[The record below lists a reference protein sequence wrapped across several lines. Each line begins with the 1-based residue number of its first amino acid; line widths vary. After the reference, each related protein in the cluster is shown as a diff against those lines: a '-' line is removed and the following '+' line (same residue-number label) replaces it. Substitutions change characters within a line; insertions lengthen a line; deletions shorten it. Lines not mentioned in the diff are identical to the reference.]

1 MAQKKMVIVSNYSYE
16 QDNYSLLGPQMA
28 ATIIEDNTDY
38 ECNVLA
44 IGRDFDKELAKS
56 CIAKLL
62 DGSKPIVGFSHL
74 AERLDLYDLAY
85 ELKEEGAVTI
95 LGGPQSDVNYL
106 GEVGW
111 QQYEHRFHGLKD
123 AFTFAVH
130 GPAEQLVPFLN
141 SADGDYSD
149 LNGFLYAQND
159 EDELNPESNWDE
171 MYLKRV
177 RWDNLH
183 GIGADGPEPIRVTNV
198 QVLHQLGCP
207 YAAKKTRV
215 DIDYPTNIH
224 NKPFGKTGSLT
235 IDTCGCSFCDV
246 ARDKG
251 LGIGLSMD
259 AVLEQ
264 IANISET
271 DDGKKIPFELINE
284 NPFPVLRELLLG
296 IKERGIYISQINLV
310 TRADWLVRGED
321 KLRDALGLAKDMG
334 VRFLM
339 SGVGFEAFAEL
350 ILRNLNKGYAVD
362 TNIAA
367 VKLMRELK
375 EEYPDN
381 FYYSP
386 SDGAIHGFIH
396 PTPWDTSDT
405 KREMYRNISIY
416 GLDRDI
422 LPSTSVPLIIHHAC
436 WLADWIRELELKEGI
451 ELNRDGSLIE
461 WW

>member
-1 MAQKKMVIVSNYSYE
+1 VTQKKMVIVSNYSYE

-44 IGRDFDKELAKS
+44 IGRDFDKGLAKS
-56 CIAKLL
+56 YIAKLL

-74 AERLDLYDLAY
+74 AERSDLHDLAR
-85 ELKEEGAVTI
+85 ELKNEGAVTI
-95 LGGPQSDVNYL
+95 LGGPQSDVNYT

-111 QQYEHRFHGLKD
+111 QQYEHRFHGLAD

-130 GPAEQLVPFLN
+130 GPAEQLIPLLN
-141 SADGDYSD
+141 SDDSDYLD
-149 LNGFLYAQND
+149 LNGFLYSQNSD
-159 EDELNPESNWDE
+159 YTINPESNWNQD
-171 MYLKRV
+171 YLKRV
-177 RWDNLH
+177 RWDNLY
-183 GIGADGPEPIRVTNV
+183 GIGSEGPEPTKATNV

-207 YAAKKTRV
+207 YAAQKTQV

-224 NKPFGKTGSLT
+224 NKPFGKTGSIT
-235 IDTCGCSFCDV
+235 IDSCGCSFCDV

-251 LGIGLSMD
+251 MGIRLSMN

-264 IANISET
+264 IANIPEN
-271 DDGKKIPFELINE
+271 DNGKKVPFELINE
-284 NPFPVLRELLLG
+284 NPFPVLRELLLK
-296 IKERGIYISQINLV
+296 IRDRGIDISQINLV
-310 TRADWLVRGED
+310 TRADWLVRGEG
-321 KLRDALGLAKDMG
+321 KLRDALALAQSMN

-339 SGVGFEAFAEL
+339 SGVGFESFADS
-350 ILRNLNKGYAVD
+350 ILRNLNKGYNVD

-367 VKLMRELK
+367 VKLMRKFK
-375 EEYPDN
+375 EESPDN
-381 FYYSP
+381 FLYSP
-386 SDGAIHGFIH
+386 PDGAIHGFIH

-405 KREMYRNISIY
+405 KREMYRNIAIY
-416 GLDRDI
+416 GLDSDI

-436 WLADWIRELELKEGI
+436 WLADWVREIEVKEGI
-451 ELNRDGSLIE
+451 KLNRDGSLIE